1 MTLRSFAAAAAL
13 VLIGTL
19 VGEVP
24 AFAGPRED
32 ALDAVNKCAAIADD
46 HARLACYDTAAAQ
59 VKSALAIPEPEVA
72 ATPEQQRSWFG
83 LPDIFGGNGRAPQT
97 TPQQFGSESLPQ
109 PAPPPAPAPAPGQ
122 AAQAT
127 PPPPPE
133 PQIID
138 SITATVTDFAYHL
151 DGRFIV
157 FLDNGQIWQQ
167 IQGDTDQAHFKKGGP
182 NTVTISRGAFGSY
195 GLTLNDLAQS
205 FKVKRIK

>member
-1 MTLRSFAAAAAL
+1 MILRSIAAAAAL
-13 VLIGTL
+13 VLIG
-19 VGEVP
+19 GVP

-32 ALDAVNKCAAIADD
+32 ALDAVNKCAQIADD
-46 HARLACYDTAAAQ
+46 HARLACYDAAAAQ
-59 VKSALAIPEPEVA
+59 VKSALATPEPEVA

-83 LPDIFGGNGRAPQT
+83 LPDIFGGNGRQPQT
-97 TPQQFGSESLPQ
+97 TPQQFGSERLPQ
-109 PAPPPAPAPAPGQ
+109 PAPPPPAPGQ
-122 AAQAT
+122 TAQAA

-138 SITATVTDFAYHL
+138 SITANVTDFAYHL

-157 FLDNGQIWQQ
+157 FLDNGQIWQE
-167 IQGDTDQAHFKKGGP
+167 IEGDTDKAHFKKNGP
-182 NTVTISRGAFGSY
+182 NAVTISRGAFGSY